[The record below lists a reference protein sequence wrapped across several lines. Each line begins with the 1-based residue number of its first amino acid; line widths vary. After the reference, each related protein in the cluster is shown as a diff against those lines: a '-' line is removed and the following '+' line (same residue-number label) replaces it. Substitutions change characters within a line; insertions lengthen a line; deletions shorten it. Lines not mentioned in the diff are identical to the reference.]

1 MSYQSSIIQALMS
14 VGAAAKFA
22 VDKADKDKKEGMK
35 AAPENRTNLST
46 SEQVADNQKLL
57 QETRAQRRAME
68 SLLLKRAQ
76 KSIQESGRKAAIE
89 SLRKARISGEI
100 SGRVERKAVNV
111 LGSTK
116 NPG

>member
-14 VGAAAKFA
+14 VGGAAKFA
-22 VDKADKDKKEGMK
+22 VDKAEKNEKTKV
-35 AAPENRTNLST
+35 APEKRTNLSA

-76 KSIQESGRKAAIE
+76 KSIQESGRNAAIE

-116 NPG
+116 NS

>member
-22 VDKADKDKKEGMK
+22 VDKAGKKEETK
-35 AAPENRTNLST
+35 EAPEKRTNLSA
-46 SEQVADNQKLL
+46 SEQVAENQKLL

>member
-22 VDKADKDKKEGMK
+22 VDKADKKEEMK

-76 KSIQESGRKAAIE
+76 KSIQESGRKEAIE

>member
-22 VDKADKDKKEGMK
+22 VDKADKKEETK
-35 AAPENRTNLST
+35 AAPEKRTNLSA
-46 SEQVADNQKLL
+46 SEQLADNQKLL